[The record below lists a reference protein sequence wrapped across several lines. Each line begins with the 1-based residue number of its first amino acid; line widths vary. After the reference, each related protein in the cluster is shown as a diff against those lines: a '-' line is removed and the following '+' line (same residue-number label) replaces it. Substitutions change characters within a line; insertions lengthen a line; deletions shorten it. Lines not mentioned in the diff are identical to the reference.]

1 MACAPAA
8 QAIFREVLEGLYSN
22 MEYLP
27 GGLTLQ
33 IPPEAFPLSTDS
45 LVLAHFARLPKNAK
59 VLDLGAG
66 CGTLG
71 LLLCAKSTGCHVTG
85 VEIDPAA
92 HAAALDNI
100 ARNDLRGRMES
111 ICADLRQFV
120 PEHGAYQVCVSN
132 PPYFSGGFASTTHPV
147 ARQDDACP
155 PEILFAAAGRAL
167 KFGGDFFLV
176 HKPEKLAQLIACAAP
191 HGLEAKRL
199 RLVRHRPEGA
209 VSLILLHFK
218 KGGKPGLS
226 WDEQCLYTSE
236 GEQTPYFK
244 EVYHI

>member
-1 MACAPAA
+1 MALA
-8 QAIFREVLEGLYSN
+8 QFAS
-22 MEYLP
+22 LP
-27 GGLTLQ
+27 RN
-33 IPPEAFPLSTDS
+33 
-45 LVLAHFARLPKNAK
+45 ARI
-59 VLDLGAG
+59 LDLGSG

-71 LLLCAKSTGCHVTG
+71 LLLCASDPGCHVTG
-85 VEIDPAA
+85 IELSESA
-92 HAAALDNI
+92 HFAALENI
-100 ARNDLRGRMES
+100 QCNQLSERMES

-147 ARQDDACP
+147 ARQDDSCP

-176 HKPEKLAQLIACAAP
+176 HKPEKLAQLITCAAP

-199 RLVRHRPEGA
+199 RLIRHRPEGD

-226 WDEQCLYTSE
+226 WDEQCLYTSN

>member
-1 MACAPAA
+1 
-8 QAIFREVLEGLYSN
+8 

-27 GGLTLQ
+27 GGLTLH

-45 LVLAHFARLPKNAK
+45 AVLAHFVRLPKNAK

-71 LLLCAKSTGCHVTG
+71 LMLCAKNDRCTVTG

-92 HAAALDNI
+92 HAAAEENI
-100 ARNDLRGRMES
+100 IRNNLQSRMNS
-111 ICADLRQFV
+111 LCADLRQFV

-132 PPYFSGGFASTTHPV
+132 PPYFSGGFSSTTHPV
-147 ARQDDACP
+147 ARQDDTCP
-155 PEILFAAAGRAL
+155 PEVLFAAAGRAL
-167 KFGGDFFLV
+167 KYGGDFFLV
-176 HKPEKLAQLIACAAP
+176 HKPEKLAQLITCAAP
-191 HGLEAKRL
+191 NGLEAKRL
-199 RLVRHRPEGA
+199 RLVRHRPEGPVA
-209 VSLILLHFK
+209 LILLHFK
-218 KGGKPGLS
+218 KGGKPGLV

-236 GEQTPYFK
+236 GAQTPYFK